1 MITQNFLDAAQAGLD
16 AVAAQTRVSEG
27 RADAV
32 LREAMWMD
40 AQVAEFVQD
49 GRRLVAV
56 ALELDDDEVAHR
68 TLLACGDVIEA
79 QVGIDG
85 KTLGLG
91 LVYQCDAV
99 ETVLDLFG
107 ETLRGIMKIG
117 TQELVVV
124 DEILILT
131 MELNIVLRMEGVE
144 LFHSDTLLLRAAVVI
159 LRLHL
164 QETQSGTDV

>member
-1 MITQNFLDAAQAGLD
+1 
-16 AVAAQTRVSEG
+16 
-27 RADAV
+27 
-32 LREAMWMD
+32 MWMD

-85 KTLGLG
+85 ETLGLG

-131 MELNIVLRMEGVE
+131 MELNIVLRMEGSPALTYE
-144 LFHSDTLLLRAAVVI
+144 RIRIF
-159 LRLHL
+159 
-164 QETQSGTDV
+164 

>member
-1 MITQNFLDAAQAGLD
+1 
-16 AVAAQTRVSEG
+16 
-27 RADAV
+27 
-32 LREAMWMD
+32 MWMD

-49 GRRLVAV
+49 GRRLVTV

-85 KTLGLG
+85 ETLGLG
-91 LVYQCDAV
+91 LVHQCDAV

-107 ETLRGIMKIG
+107 ETLRVIMKIG

-144 LFHSDTLLLRAAVVI
+144 LFHSDTLILRASVVI

>member
-1 MITQNFLDAAQAGLD
+1 M
-16 AVAAQTRVSEG
+16 R
-27 RADAV
+27 
-32 LREAMWMD
+32 LR
-40 AQVAEFVQD
+40 
-49 GRRLVAV
+49 RRL
-56 ALELDDDEVAHR
+56 ELVRAEPMQYFEKPCGWMRRSQSR
-68 TLLACGDVIEA
+68 TLLTCGDVIEA

-85 KTLGLG
+85 KTFGLG
-91 LVYQCDAV
+91 LVYQCDTV